1 MFVPMRSFGSTIG
14 LPFLSQTE
22 DKQLSFRAGKNGI
35 KRLYGSEVRATRDTI
50 LPYAKRDRRSATPTQ
65 VIPLTDYGYWSQ
77 VRGSDIT
84 SITPQVLLADLRH
97 LSVSV
102 LPAL

>member
-50 LPYAKRDRRSATPTQ
+50 LPYAKRDPSFCHPNAGDTVDR
-65 VIPLTDYGYWSQ
+65 LW
-77 VRGSDIT
+77 
-84 SITPQVLLADLRH
+84 LLVAGAWIRH
-97 LSVSV
+97 HKYH
-102 LPAL
+102 PASLAR